1 MAVTLRLLVL
11 LLVSMTAAS
20 GQVAPTFTTQPISQ
34 TGTIGGNV
42 TFTVAAT
49 GTAPLAY
56 RWFKDGIEVAGA
68 TGSSLTISGV
78 KLSDGGSYQATVSN
92 STNQIKAVS
101 ARSASTMFIQTD
113 GTLWTI
119 GGDSF
124 DSASQRYTPVQVAT
138 GAASVS
144 GLVHV
149 KTDGTLWAMGG
160 NRYGNLG
167 DGTTTDRSTPVQ
179 VATGVASVSAG
190 ETHTLYVK
198 TDGTLWAM
206 GWNVYGQLGDG
217 TTTQRNTPV
226 QVATGVASVSAGS
239 THTLFVKTDGTLWA
253 TGYNGS
259 GQLGDGTTTNRS
271 TPVQVATG
279 VASASAGSLFVKTD
293 GTLWAMGSNDY
304 GRLGDGT
311 TTNRYTPVQVAT
323 GVASVSAG
331 GVHTLFVKT
340 DGTLWAMGLNLQGQL
355 GDGTTTNRSAPVQ
368 VATGVASA
376 SGGSFHTVF
385 VKTDGTLW
393 AMGDNSYGQLGD
405 DTRTQ
410 RNTPVR
416 IAREVFSNAATL
428 TLPPAITTQPSNS
441 SVTAGSAASFS
452 VAASG
457 TAPLTYQ
464 WRKDGVAI
472 SGATSSTYSISST
485 LAGAS
490 GSYTV
495 IVTNSVGS
503 VTSSAAVLTVNIAPS
518 ITTQPSASTVTAGGA
533 VSFSVAAS
541 GTAPFTYQWRKD
553 GAAIS
558 GATSSTYSIS
568 STSAVDAGRYTV
580 VVTNG
585 VGSVASSVAVLT
597 VNIAP
602 SITTQPSASTVTLGS
617 AASFSVAASG
627 TATLTY
633 QWRKDGAAISGA
645 TSSTYSISSAV
656 TSDAGSYTVVV
667 TNSAGSATS
676 NAATLTVTAAA
687 TAPTITTQP
696 SSSSVTAGSAAS
708 FSVAASGTAT
718 LTYQWRKDGTAI
730 SGATSSTYSIS
741 SAATS
746 DAGSYTVVVTNSA
759 GSATSN
765 AATLTVTAAATAPTI
780 TTQPSSSSVTAGS
793 AASFSVAA
801 SGTAPLT
808 YQWRKDGTAISGATS
823 STYSISSAATSDAGS
838 YTVVV
843 TNSVGSATSN
853 AATLTVTAA
862 ATAPTIT
869 TQPSSSSVTAGSAAS
884 FSVAASGTAP
894 LTYQWRK
901 DGTAISGAT
910 SSTYSISSTSTSDA
924 GSYTVVVTN
933 SAGSA
938 TSNAATLTVTAAAT
952 APTITTQPSSSSV
965 TSGNAASF
973 SVAASGTATL
983 TYQWRK
989 DGTAISG
996 ATSSTYSI
1004 GSAAANDAGS
1014 YTVVVT
1020 NSVGSA
1026 TSNAAT
1032 LTVTAAATA
1041 PRLYSLAVRT
1051 ALEANQV
1058 LIVGFTMSGGAKNV
1072 LLRAAG
1078 PTLGAFGVPGTM
1090 ADPKLDLYSGS
1101 TLITSNDNWGGSP
1114 SLAATFA
1121 SAGAFAYASATSLD
1135 AALVS
1140 SINGGRTAHVY
1151 GPAAGA
1157 VLVEGYDVGSGD
1169 AQKFTSLSARNRV
1182 GTGANILIAGFSILG
1197 EGKRNLLIRA
1207 VGPTL
1212 GLFGVPSVLSDPKLE
1227 IYQGSTKIGEN
1238 DNWAATLSTTFSSV
1252 GAFGLTQ
1259 GSKDAA
1265 ITVSLPAGG
1274 YTVQVSGADGGV
1286 GEALVEIY
1294 ELP

>member
-1 MAVTLRLLVL
+1 MKSPALLKLIKSIFVL
-11 LLVSMTAAS
+11 TSIFGSCNFAYSQSQYINSTIR
-20 GQVAPTFTTQPISQ
+20 GQDSQFTYLGVCSS
-34 TGTIGGNV
+34 N
-42 TFTVAAT
+42 
-49 GTAPLAY
+49 AY
-56 RWFKDGIEVAGA
+56 R
-68 TGSSLTISGV
+68 
-78 KLSDGGSYQATVSN
+78 
-92 STNQIKAVS
+92 
-101 ARSASTMFIQTD
+101 
-113 GTLWTI
+113 
-119 GGDSF
+119 F
-124 DSASQRYTPVQVAT
+124 DSI
-138 GAASVS
+138 
-144 GLVHV
+144 L
-149 KTDGTLWAMGG
+149 
-160 NRYGNLG
+160 
-167 DGTTTDRSTPVQ
+167 
-179 VATGVASVSAG
+179 
-190 ETHTLYVK
+190 
-198 TDGTLWAM
+198 
-206 GWNVYGQLGDG
+206 NVYGQYGSS
-217 TTTQRNTPV
+217 TSSYSIRNSFSSFGSSFSAYSAYNSFAAYPPIIYN
-226 QVATGVASVSAGS
+226 SAGIAQAYLTKNVLLSPRIDPDVLINYLSSLSGSGGVGTIAILMESAISYS
-239 THTLFVKTDGTLWA
+239 TTGRTTGSTATLNVERINNYRASGTVSGTLALQLWA
-253 TGYNGS
+253 TASEYISGTLNGYKLVEVPIGTSLGGYFYNKISVSGTLTAPPNGNYNMVMVLAEWNGS
-259 GQLGDGTTTNRS
+259 AYVTVDWGNFSNRTSFGITEIAPVIVTQPSSS
-271 TPVQVATG
+271 TITSG
-279 VASASAGSLFVKTD
+279 G
-293 GTLWAMGSNDY
+293 
-304 GRLGDGT
+304 
-311 TTNRYTPVQVAT
+311 
-323 GVASVSAG
+323 SVS
-331 GVHTLFVKT
+331 F
-340 DGTLWAMGLNLQGQL
+340 N
-355 GDGTTTNRSAPVQ
+355 
-368 VATGVASA
+368 ASA
-376 SGGSFHTVF
+376 SG
-385 VKTDGTLW
+385 
-393 AMGDNSYGQLGD
+393 
-405 DTRTQ
+405 
-410 RNTPVR
+410 TP
-416 IAREVFSNAATL
+416 
-428 TLPPAITTQPSNS
+428 
-441 SVTAGSAASFS
+441 
-452 VAASG
+452 
-457 TAPLTYQ
+457 APTYQ
-464 WRKDGVAI
+464 WRKDGSLLA
-472 SGATSSTYSISST
+472 GATSSTY
-485 LAGAS
+485 L
-490 GSYTV
+490 
-495 IVTNSVGS
+495 
-503 VTSSAAVLTVNIAPS
+503 
-518 ITTQPSASTVTAGGA
+518 
-533 VSFSVAAS
+533 
-541 GTAPFTYQWRKD
+541 
-553 GAAIS
+553 
-558 GATSSTYSIS
+558 
-568 STSAVDAGRYTV
+568 
-580 VVTNG
+580 
-585 VGSVASSVAVLT
+585 
-597 VNIAP
+597 
-602 SITTQPSASTVTLGS
+602 
-617 AASFSVAASG
+617 
-627 TATLTY
+627 
-633 QWRKDGAAISGA
+633 
-645 TSSTYSISSAV
+645 ISSAT

-696 SSSSVTAGSAAS
+696 SSSSVTSGNAASFSVAASGTAPLTYQWRKDGTAISGATSSTYSIISAATSDAGSYTVVVTNSAGSATSNAATLTVTAAATAPTITTQPSSSSVTSGNAAS

-718 LTYQWRKDGTAI
+718 LTYQWRKDGAAISGATSSTYSISSTSTSDAGSYTVVVTNSAGSATSNAATLTVTAAATAPAITTQPSASSVTAGSAASFSVAASGTAPLTYQWRKDGTAISGATSSTYSISSAATSDAGSYTVVVTNSAGSATSNAATLTVTAAATAPTITTQPSSSSVISGNAASFSVAASGTATLTYQWRKDGAAI

-901 DGTAISGAT
+901 DGAAISGAT
-910 SSTYSISSTSTSDA
+910 SSTYSIGSAATSDA

-933 SAGSA
+933 SVGSA

-1058 LIVGFTMSGGAKNV
+1058 LIVGFTMSGGAKDV

-1078 PTLGAFGVPGTM
+1078 PTLGAFGVPETM
-1090 ADPKLDLYSGS
+1090 VDPKLDLYRGS

-1114 SLAATFA
+1114 SLAATFT

-1135 AALVS
+1135 AALVA
-1140 SINGGRTAHVY
+1140 SIDGGRTAHVY
-1151 GPAAGA
+1151 GPGAGA

-1169 AQKFTSLSARNRV
+1169 AQRFTSLSARNRV
-1182 GTGANILIAGFSILG
+1182 GTGANILIAGFSLSG
-1197 EGKRNLLIRA
+1197 EGRRNLLIRA

-1212 GLFGVPSVLSDPKLE
+1212 GVFGVPSVLSDPKLE